1 LKRLLLPFAG
11 SLRLAVILVC
21 LLLSSCGKA
30 PPENN
35 AIVLP
40 ETPPLSR
47 AFIGYGV
54 INANYTHILGKIG
67 DESSALG
74 FLRKG
79 SIVEVLERRS
89 VAGDSSVEYW
99 VFAASQNY
107 SGWLRESELRVYA
120 SSAQALTASKNMG
133 KSSLD

>member
-1 LKRLLLPFAG
+1 LKRAILLFARSFRIAALLL
-11 SLRLAVILVC
+11 C

-30 PPENN
+30 PPEN

-54 INANYTHILGKIG
+54 INANYTHIFSKIG
-67 DESSALG
+67 DESSTLG

-79 SIVEVLERRS
+79 AIVEVLERRS
-89 VAGDSSVEYW
+89 VAEGNTVEYW
-99 VFAASQNY
+99 VFAAAENY
-107 SGWLRESELRVYA
+107 SGWLRESGLRVYA
-120 SSAQALTASKNMG
+120 SSAQALTAAKNM
-133 KSSLD
+133 SR

>member
-1 LKRLLLPFAG
+1 VKRVLLPFAG
-11 SLRLAVILVC
+11 GLRLAALLVC

-30 PPENN
+30 PTEN

-54 INANYTHILGKIG
+54 INANYTHILAKIG

-89 VAGDSSVEYW
+89 VAEGNAVEYW
-99 VFAASQNY
+99 VFAAAENY

-120 SSAQALTASKNMG
+120 SSAQALTAAKNM
-133 KSSLD
+133 SR